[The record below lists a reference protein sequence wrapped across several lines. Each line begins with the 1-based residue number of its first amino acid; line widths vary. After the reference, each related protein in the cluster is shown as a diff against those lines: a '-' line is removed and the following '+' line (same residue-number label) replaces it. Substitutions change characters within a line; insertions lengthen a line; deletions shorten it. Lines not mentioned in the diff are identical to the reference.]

1 MARVKTTPDRE
12 IVEAAARVIARVGI
26 SSLRLADVAAEVGL
40 SPATLLQRFKS
51 KQDLL
56 LAVTALHTEEIVA
69 DFAER
74 RAQTA
79 SPLEALLTV
88 SPRKCALINSKQ
100 QIANSLACM
109 QLSLSDPELRQ
120 QMVVLAR
127 TLRGELTSLI
137 EDAIEAGELH
147 GCDPERLASAMM
159 AMFHGSLVWWAV
171 EQEGSPD
178 AYIQRDTEILIAPYR
193 TNPADSS
200 AELPTPDAA
209 WDSLTNRH

>member
-12 IVEAAARVIARVGI
+12 IVEAAARVIAKVGI

-56 LAVTALHTEEIVA
+56 IAVTALHTEEIVA

-74 RAQTA
+74 RAQHT

-109 QLSLSDPELRQ
+109 QLSLSDPELRE
-120 QMVVLAR
+120 QMVALAR

-137 EDAIEAGELH
+137 EDAIDAGELH
-147 GCDPERLASAMM
+147 GCEPERLASAMM
-159 AMFHGSLVWWAV
+159 AVFHGSLVWWAV
-171 EQEGSPD
+171 TQDGSPE
-178 AYIQRDTEILIAPYR
+178 AYTQRDLAVLIAPYR
-193 TNPADSS
+193 TTPADSS
-200 AELPTPDAA
+200 ELSAPDAA
-209 WDSLTNRH
+209 WNSLPNRH